1 MKERRFK
8 FKLSALLVL
17 IVVFISFLFMYVLPD
32 TAYYLLAHDPNFM
45 AHSNAVIF
53 WLRLIPLPIYFCVY
67 LLFKVVLRIEE
78 VSYFNPLNVKNI
90 KMVSLILKFEMLACI
105 VAFIFILAPL
115 PIGPGILI
123 IVLMLLA
130 FGYMVATFFDFLA
143 YTMEQ
148 GHIIK
153 EEHDLTI

>member
-1 MKERRFK
+1 MKERRFR

-17 IVVFISFLFMYVLPD
+17 IVVFISFLFMFVLPD
-32 TAYYLLAHDPNFM
+32 AAYYLLAHDPNFM

-90 KMVSLILKFEMLACI
+90 KMVSLILKLEMLACI
-105 VAFIFILAPL
+105 VTFIFILAPL

-148 GHIIK
+148 GHLIK